1 MLKQIVLRPMFL
13 ASKSS
18 IFTSCN
24 WLNNVG
30 GNLVTGAYKQ
40 APFCSI
46 QVKLRN
52 SFYIFKFKQNSAGD
66 ISLGSE
72 KNIIFL

>member
-1 MLKQIVLRPMFL
+1 MLKQIVLGPMSL

-18 IFTSCN
+18 IFTSCD

-46 QVKLRN
+46 QVK
-52 SFYIFKFKQNSAGD
+52 
-66 ISLGSE
+66 
-72 KNIIFL
+72 